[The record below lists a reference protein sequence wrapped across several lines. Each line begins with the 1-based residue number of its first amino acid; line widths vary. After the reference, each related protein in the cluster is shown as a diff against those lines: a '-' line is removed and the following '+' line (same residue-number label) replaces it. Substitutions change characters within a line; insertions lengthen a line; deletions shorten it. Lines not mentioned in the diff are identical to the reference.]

1 MEIDFPDKGR
11 AFPRYLFECIINFY
25 NDNKT
30 KYVWA
35 LLWEQE
41 QANIRTDF
49 DKYEI
54 PQDVSDYVLSLK
66 TNKEQG
72 TYIGDG
78 YDDLS
83 RFLIAYHATGNSQA
97 GEVPDEVRYSF
108 FKSTRGFDYSS
119 LAKFLLDKIAPDVFY
134 KKQVFRYEYKQTIL
148 PEPTGTQYCNFAN
161 GRVNKKVNI
170 VTGVTLLTH
179 PIDLLAT

>member
-1 MEIDFPDKGR
+1 VENTSINYDATPPDTTTTSVFPRKKVTYTNFAGLQQMEIDFPDKGR

-134 KKQVFRYEYKQTIL
+134 KK
-148 PEPTGTQYCNFAN
+148 
-161 GRVNKKVNI
+161 
-170 VTGVTLLTH
+170 
-179 PIDLLAT
+179 